1 MNDEQIVEYVK
12 RLIIENL
19 NQYVCT
25 GDTELILSEIYN
37 LDSDKDN
44 KVLLGHI
51 KGVKALLEKAEQ
63 IIERSEKNDIRLGRN
78 NKQCW

>member
-78 NKQCW
+78 NK

>member
-1 MNDEQIVEYVK
+1 MNDKQIVEYVK

-63 IIERSEKNDIRLGRN
+63 IIGGV
-78 NKQCW
+78 

>member
-1 MNDEQIVEYVK
+1 MNDGQIVEYVK

-25 GDTELILSEIYN
+25 GNTELILSEIYN
-37 LDSDKDN
+37 LDNDKDN

-63 IIERSEKNDIRLGRN
+63 IIGGV
-78 NKQCW
+78 